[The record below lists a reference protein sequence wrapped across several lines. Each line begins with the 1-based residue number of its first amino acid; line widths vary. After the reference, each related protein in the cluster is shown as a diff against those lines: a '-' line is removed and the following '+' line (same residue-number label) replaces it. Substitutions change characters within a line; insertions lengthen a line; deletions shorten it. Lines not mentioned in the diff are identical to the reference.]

1 MNTTYSQNKEEVLD
15 RVKYRLE
22 HFDIKTDEIVNKNKT
37 VWLCKVLFRTEL
49 VGFINCTHQIGLQD
63 QWTVLRHLN
72 GVISSFS
79 TTDFNEAIDFLMS

>member
-22 HFDIKTDEIVNKNKT
+22 HFEIKTEESVREDET
-37 VWLCKVLFRTEL
+37 AWTCKVLFRTEL
-49 VGFINCTHQIGLQD
+49 VGFINCIHRIGLQD

-79 TTDFNEAIDFLMS
+79 TTDFDEAIDFLMS